1 MTGAGRRIGQVLMA
15 WDGVAASP
23 HRFGG
28 VQFRLGRR
36 ELGHTHGD
44 ECVDVRFPRAMR
56 DEIVAAGLAQAHPAV
71 PDSEW
76 VTVALAGEADEARAL
91 DLLRRTYEVALA
103 QRALERSAV
112 LQRAVA
118 AGVARAGD
126 YF

>member
-1 MTGAGRRIGQVLMA
+1 MTGIGRRIGQVLMA

-56 DEIVAAGLAQAHPAV
+56 DEVVSAGLAYAHPAL

-76 VTVALAGEADEARAL
+76 VTVLLDEEADVERAL

-103 QRALERSAV
+103 QRALEQSAV

-118 AGVARAGD
+118 AGVAGAAD
-126 YF
+126 FF

>member
-15 WDGVAASP
+15 WDGVAALP

-28 VQFRLGRR
+28 VQFRVGRR

-56 DEIVAAGLAQAHPAV
+56 DEVVAAGQADAHAAL

-76 VTVALAGEADEARAL
+76 VTVALVEEADVNRAL

-103 QRALERSAV
+103 QGAREQLD
-112 LQRAVA
+112 AVA
-118 AGVARAGD
+118 HVVGGD
-126 YF
+126 VVWSSEYF